1 LRCTNCQQCHGGAK
15 AGKSCPHC
23 GSSSGF
29 LVVST
34 VESPTDLQREV
45 AIANMPES
53 LRDEM
58 RKKMP
63 KAVEIVESPSA
74 GQLFSAIK
82 AASIDDILSLERLEI
97 QLRSR
102 GIHISAID
110 VAEEAISQG
119 LLLKQNDSEYILLQ

>member
-1 LRCTNCQQCHGGAK
+1 
-15 AGKSCPHC
+15 
-23 GSSSGF
+23 
-29 LVVST
+29 
-34 VESPTDLQREV
+34 
-45 AIANMPES
+45 MPES